1 MKNATYYNT
10 KRTIL
15 DLDNFSQNSIA
26 IHFVLLQVVI
36 TNEGLTFFNNIISF
50 DTLAGLGL
58 WVKNKKPL
66 QMKLLLDGNLL
77 IMPGCVYITVLSQA
91 RPEVSLCF
99 DGVQAI
105 LLHKFEH

>member
-1 MKNATYYNT
+1 MQQLKHHKNNCGPGKFFTEFNCYT
-10 KRTIL
+10 
-15 DLDNFSQNSIA
+15 FC
-26 IHFVLLQVVI
+26 VV
-36 TNEGLTFFNNIISF
+36 TGNEGLTFFNNIISF
-50 DTLAGLGL
+50 ITLAGQGGL

-105 LLHKFEH
+105 LFYRFEH